1 MDNKIVSI
9 VCCVIILVLLIIE
22 NVKTTDDNKNPDMVQ
37 YSLPQEQ
44 DEELSQ
50 FDPPLNHPIV
60 IPDYIKNIIKEDALS
75 SDVKAM
81 LKKYESP
88 PYFNPLT
95 GKGIIRDIDEIL
107 TQTNLKVY

>member
-37 YSLPQEQ
+37 YSLPQELG
-44 DEELSQ
+44 EEPPQ
-50 FDPPLNHPIV
+50 FDTPLNHPIV
-60 IPDYIKNIIKEDALS
+60 IPDYIKNIIKEESLS

-107 TQTNLKVY
+107 TQKNLKVY